1 MEYTSYKV
9 VEVALVTDEELERA
23 INRWVG
29 EGWVLDGI
37 HFAMRES
44 SRRPSMAFVVFASNK
59 NKTENQHSS

>member
-1 MEYTSYKV
+1 MEYASYKV
-9 VEVALVTDEELERA
+9 VEVPLVTDEELEKV

-44 SRRPSMAFVVFASNK
+44 SRRPSMAFVIFASSK
-59 NKTENQHSS
+59 NEGPNNHSS

>member
-1 MEYTSYKV
+1 MEYTNYKV
-9 VEVALVTDEELERA
+9 VEVALVTDEELEKV

-44 SRRPSMAFVVFASNK
+44 SRRPSMAFIVFASVGNEGLK
-59 NKTENQHSS
+59 NHS

>member
-1 MEYTSYKV
+1 MAYTSYKV
-9 VEVALVTDEELERA
+9 VEVPLVTDEELEKV

-44 SRRPSMAFVVFASNK
+44 SRRPSMAFIVFASDK
-59 NKTENQHSS
+59 QSVENQHSS

>member
-9 VEVALVTDEELERA
+9 VEVAVVTDEEPEKV

-44 SRRPSMAFVVFASNK
+44 SRRPSMAFVVFASNTKEPAK
-59 NKTENQHSS
+59 NHSS

>member
-1 MEYTSYKV
+1 MEYPSYKV
-9 VEVALVTDEELERA
+9 VEVPLVTDEELEKV

-44 SRRPSMAFVVFASNK
+44 SRRPSMAFVIFVSNRNESAK
-59 NKTENQHSS
+59 NHM